1 MSRSQELPVML
12 DTEGLADEI
21 EQLTNEISLDRAPRE
36 DEGFF
41 RDILGQ
47 DGPEIAE
54 NYRNGDLD
62 FEPEKLILRSTN
74 PGNYAPRTDNTSQ
87 SFNSLNLDPKQ
98 DYLEINYTVE
108 GSLGGERWQ
117 EGLSQIAD
125 IELSKR
131 YLDAGREFTNRLTES
146 GYAEDIYLE
155 SLGIVPPAKIENV
168 SFEDRTYGE
177 VAEEITN
184 QIEDETEIKIEFQY
198 GNPKEKGERAR
209 LVSDLILTISNNS
222 ELNGHLEKANLAE
235 EKFGDMDGWEVPY
248 SEPEHK
254 EITGEMNKILTDIG
268 FKTEVSRY

>member
-12 DTEGLADEI
+12 DTEGLADDI
-21 EQLTNEISLDRAPRE
+21 EQLTNETSLNRAPRE

-47 DGPEIAE
+47 KGPEIAE
-54 NYRNGDLD
+54 SYRKGDLD

-74 PGNYAPRTDNTSQ
+74 PAKYGTRTNNTSQ
-87 SFNSLNLDPKQ
+87 PFNSLDLEPKQ
-98 DYLEINYTVE
+98 DYLEIKYTIE

-155 SLGIVPPAKIENV
+155 SLGIVPPASTENIR
-168 SFEDRTYGE
+168 FEDRTYDE
-177 VAEEITN
+177 AAEEMTN
-184 QIEDETEIKIEFQY
+184 QIENETEIKIEFQY
-198 GNPKEKGERAR
+198 SDPKEKGERAR
-209 LVSDLILTISNNS
+209 LVSDLILTINNTS

-235 EKFGDMDGWEVPY
+235 EKFGDLEGWDVPY
-248 SEPEHK
+248 SKQEHK
-254 EITGEMNKILTDIG
+254 EITGEVNEILTDIG
-268 FKTEVSRY
+268 FETEVSQY